1 MATGILSDGRI
12 ITELCNHRPKVFEYK
27 NRLASS
33 FNLFS
38 FTFMSVKSQHII
50 LEQIS

>member
-12 ITELCNHRPKVFEYK
+12 ITEFGNHRLKVFEYK
-27 NRLASS
+27 SRLVSS

-38 FTFMSVKSQHII
+38 LTFNC
-50 LEQIS
+50 L